1 MQTHYA
7 RIVHHLS
14 RLPRRWQIL
23 LAVPVCLVMFWQAEY
38 LGEKLGKAL
47 YYLTH

>member
-1 MQTHYA
+1 MQVHYA
-7 RIVHHLS
+7 RIVRHVS

-23 LAVPVCLVMFWQAEY
+23 LFIMASLVLFSQAEQF
-38 LGEKLGKAL
+38 GEKLGKAL